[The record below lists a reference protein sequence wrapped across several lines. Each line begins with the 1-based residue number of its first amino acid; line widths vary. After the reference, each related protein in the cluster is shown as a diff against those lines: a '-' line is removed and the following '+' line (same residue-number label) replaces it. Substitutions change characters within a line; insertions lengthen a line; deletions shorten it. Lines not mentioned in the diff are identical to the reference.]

1 MPYSTSLTSTL
12 LFLSLFILA
21 FFPNIFIALL
31 KLPLIPFLV
40 PAPTTPPLPPYTPHH
55 NHCPCPCAGLP
66 SPSPL
71 PPPPSMSFSQK
82 RFSLP
87 ARSRGAY
94 LITAEVVHA
103 LPEIKDFRVG
113 LVNLFVQHTSC
124 ALSLNENWDE
134 DVRKDMSDALER
146 IVPEETGRGRGKG
159 KGLYRHDAEGA
170 DDMPVSAWCVCVV
183 WERGKGVMISRGQCG
198 LGGIPIPW
206 KKQEPR
212 ILATLGNLPLT
223 SPPPPFPQ
231 AHIKSALIGAS
242 VTVPITDGKL
252 ATGIWQGVWL
262 LEFRDSKHTRN
273 VVATI
278 QGEKM

>member
-31 KLPLIPFLV
+31 KLPLLPFLA
-40 PAPTTPPLPPYTPHH
+40 PSPTTPPTPYHPTHQ
-55 NHCPCPCAGLP
+55 HCPCPCTSLP
-66 SPSPL
+66 SAPT
-71 PPPPSMSFSQK
+71 MSFFQK
-82 RFSLP
+82 QFSLP

-103 LPEIKDFRVG
+103 LPEIKEFKVG

-146 IVPEETGRGRGKG
+146 IVPEETGKGRG

-170 DDMPVSAWCVCVV
+170 DDMPVSAWVC
-183 WERGKGVMISRGQCG
+183 EGRG
-198 LGGIPIPW
+198 W
-206 KKQEPR
+206 
-212 ILATLGNLPLT
+212 
-223 SPPPPFPQ
+223 
-231 AHIKSALIGAS
+231 
-242 VTVPITDGKL
+242 
-252 ATGIWQGVWL
+252 
-262 LEFRDSKHTRN
+262 
-273 VVATI
+273 
-278 QGEKM
+278 